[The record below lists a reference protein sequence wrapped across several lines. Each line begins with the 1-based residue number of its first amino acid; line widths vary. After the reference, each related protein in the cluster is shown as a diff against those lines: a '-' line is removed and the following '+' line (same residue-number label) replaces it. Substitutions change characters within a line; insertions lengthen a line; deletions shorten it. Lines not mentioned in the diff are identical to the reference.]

1 MTHPFK
7 NKFTLLI
14 KKTNLSVARYKFA
27 TWLLVV
33 FTMVCGAATQPT
45 VKIAPIVLR
54 TTPLPF
60 TPKEFY
66 IAEVKDERDDRKAVA
81 YLIPAPASPSVPLA
95 TTAQPVDLQGG
106 GLVAIREFIQGSWP
120 QNNKLRPLIIRLK
133 ECKVVETPGA
143 TKGRV
148 DGRINIAMAFD
159 YRREGKP
166 VHLVEYRGG
175 ARYSRPAN
183 SFSVIEPTLR
193 QSLIG
198 GIRYINIWMDQEAGR
213 NEKLA
218 TGIQVNLTDY
228 VQNVED
234 DTVFYTP
241 NRPLK
246 WSDFTATPRGGKYAA
261 LVFPSFA
268 YQGGSEV
275 VNGIIQLNL
284 TVKVYVIRSSSWVK
298 DAARDAYSLNHEQR
312 HFDIV
317 KLVAERFKRKIHPD
331 SLTLDDYNS
340 IVQYKF
346 IESFREMN
354 KMQEKYDGETGHGTN
369 AAAQEA
375 WNARIDADLRK
386 YGVKQ

>member
-7 NKFTLLI
+7 STINLVI
-14 KKTNLSVARYKFA
+14 KYKSSVIRYKFIY
-27 TWLLVV
+27 WVLVCL
-33 FTMVCGAATQPT
+33 TLVCGAATQPT
-45 VKIAPIVLR
+45 VKMAPIVLR
-54 TTPLPF
+54 NMPLPF

-66 IAEVKDERDDRKAVA
+66 IAEVKDEREDRKAVA
-81 YLIPAPASPSVPLA
+81 YLIPAPAAPGLPLA
-95 TTAQPVDLQGG
+95 TTPQPIDLQGG
-106 GLVAIREFIQGSWP
+106 GLAGIREFIQRSWA

-133 ECKVVETPGA
+133 ECKVVETPSA

-148 DGRINIAMAFD
+148 DGHISIALAYD

-183 SFSVIEPTLR
+183 SLTVIEPTLR
-193 QSLIG
+193 QSLIA

-218 TGIQVNLTDY
+218 TGIQVNFTDY
-228 VQNVED
+228 VRNAED

-246 WSDFTATPRGGKYAA
+246 WNDFTATPRGGKYAA

-275 VNGIIQLNL
+275 INGVIQLNL

-317 KLVAERFKRKIHPD
+317 KLVAERFKRKIQPD

-369 AAAQEA
+369 AAMQET
-375 WNARIDADLRK
+375 WNSRIDADLRK
-386 YGVKQ
+386 YGIKQ

>member
-1 MTHPFK
+1 M
-7 NKFTLLI
+7 
-14 KKTNLSVARYKFA
+14 ARYRIA
-27 TWLLVV
+27 TWLLIVL
-33 FTMVCGAATQPT
+33 TLVCGAARQPT
-45 VKIAPIVLR
+45 VKMAPIVLR
-54 TTPLPF
+54 PAPLPF

-66 IAEVKDERDDRKAVA
+66 IAEVKDEREDRKAVA
-81 YLIPAPASPSVPLA
+81 YLIPTPASPGLPLP
-95 TTAQPVDLQGG
+95 TTPQPVDLQGG
-106 GLVAIREFIQGSWP
+106 GLAGIREFIQRSWS

-148 DGRINIAMAFD
+148 EGKITIALAYD

-193 QSLIG
+193 QSLIA

-218 TGIQVNLTDY
+218 TGIQVNFTDY
-228 VQNVED
+228 IRDAED

-246 WSDFTATPRGGKYAA
+246 WNDFTATPRGGKYAA

-275 VNGIIQLNL
+275 VNGVIQLNL

-317 KLVAERFKRKIHPD
+317 KLVAERFKRKIQPD
-331 SLTLDDYNS
+331 SLTLNDYNS
-340 IVQYKF
+340 MVQYKF

-354 KMQEKYDGETGHGTN
+354 RMQEKYDGETGHGTN
-369 AAAQEA
+369 SGAQEA
-375 WNARIDADLRK
+375 WNSRIDADLRK
-386 YGVKQ
+386 YGIKQ